1 MPVYEYEAYDE
12 KGKTR
17 SGVLD
22 ADTPKEA
29 RIQLRAQRIHV
40 TRIVPIE
47 TGKQKKERSALL
59 LWLPKFKASRRRDEV
74 STITRQLSVL
84 LKAGI
89 PMAQSLTALIDQ
101 AASRELETILRD
113 VREKVS
119 QGAGLAEAL
128 SHHPD
133 YFSQLFVNMVKAG
146 EASGTLDEVL
156 GRLADYSQ
164 KQDKLRNRVKA
175 ALTYPVVMVIF
186 GSIVVF
192 VLVTFVVPR
201 ILQVIQRGPSAK
213 GTADLPMPTRVLMT
227 VSTAVG
233 SWWWLIILL
242 ALTGIVLFRLSL
254 RNKDF
259 RFRWDSFTLRVP
271 VLGDLL
277 KKSAV
282 SRFAV
287 TFSTLLKSGI
297 PVLEALVIV
306 RNIVDNSVMART
318 IDQVRAN
325 ITEGTDIA
333 TPLKKSGVFPP
344 VVGYMISIGEQS
356 GQLEE
361 ILERIAEAYD
371 DEIEISAQ
379 KITSM
384 IEPVLIICLAMAV
397 GFIVIAILL
406 PIMEISTSFKR

>member
-1 MPVYEYEAYDE
+1 MPVYEYEAYDD
-12 KGKTR
+12 KGKSR

-22 ADTPKEA
+22 ADTPRDA
-29 RIQLRAQRIHV
+29 RNQLRARRVHV
-40 TRIVPIE
+40 TKIKPIE
-47 TGKQKKERSALL
+47 TGKKKERSALL
-59 LWLPKFKASRRRDEV
+59 LWVPKFKARRRRDEV

-84 LKAGI
+84 LRAGI

-175 ALTYPVVMVIF
+175 ALTYPTVMIIF

-201 ILQVIQRGPSAK
+201 ILQVINRGPMGKNS
-213 GTADLPMPTRVLMT
+213 ADLPTPTRILMA
-227 VSTAVG
+227 VSSAIG
-233 SWWWLIILL
+233 GWWWLIILL
-242 ALTGIVLFRLSL
+242 VISAIVVFRMSL

-259 RFRWDSFTLRVP
+259 RFRFDSFALRVP
-271 VLGDLL
+271 VVGDLL

-318 IDQVRAN
+318 LDEVRVN

-344 VVGYMISIGEQS
+344 IVGYMISIGEQS

-384 IEPVLIICLAMAV
+384 IEPILIIALALAV

-406 PIMEISTSFKR
+406 PIMEISSSFKR